1 MSSIERVLW
10 VLVGLL
16 GVIMTGILILAIAIP
31 DFRTIAPT
39 LATALIGPLVTV
51 ISGLGSALAARAF
64 KEVVDQEGKNNG

>member
-31 DFRTIAPT
+31 DFRAIAPT